1 MAKVEAKAM
10 PAELVEQVREM
21 LRQQG
26 ALQTRIQDIV
36 STVALVLRVPA
47 DWQFDVASGAFVAPA
62 VEDEKMKE

>member
-26 ALQTRIQDIV
+26 ALQTRIQD
-36 STVALVLRVPA
+36 
-47 DWQFDVASGAFVAPA
+47 
-62 VEDEKMKE
+62 M